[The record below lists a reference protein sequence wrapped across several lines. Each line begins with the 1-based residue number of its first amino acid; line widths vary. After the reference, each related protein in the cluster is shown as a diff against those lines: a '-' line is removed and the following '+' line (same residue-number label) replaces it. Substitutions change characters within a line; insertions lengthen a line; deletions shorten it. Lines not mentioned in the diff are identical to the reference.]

1 MKRTLTYTITEQENG
16 MLIGHFLHSRGYSSQ
31 VIIALKKIPQSILL
45 NGKWEYVNHKMST
58 GDILTIHIE
67 ENEASPHITPVPLP
81 LNIIYEDEDILV
93 VNKPADM
100 PIHPSMN
107 NHDNTLA
114 NAVAHYFHSR
124 NIPYVFR
131 CVNRLDRDTT
141 GLTVLAKH
149 MLSAGILSEQVRSR
163 TLHREYL
170 AIVSGTSLPD
180 SGIIDAPIARVEG
193 STIER
198 EVNFAS
204 GETAITHYKIIKR
217 DFTRNLSLISL
228 CLETGRT
235 HQIRVHMKHL
245 GYPLIGDFIYNP
257 DKTYIN
263 RQALHS
269 YRLTFT
275 HPVTSKSMEFIAQLP
290 DDMNNLYHR

>member
-1 MKRTLTYTITEQENG
+1 MERTLTYKITEPENG
-16 MLIGHFLHSRGYSSQ
+16 MPIGHFLRSRGYSSQ
-31 VIIALKKIPQSILL
+31 VIIALKKIPESILL
-45 NGKWEYVNHKMST
+45 NGNWEYVNRKMNT

-67 ENEASPHITPVPLP
+67 ENEASPHIYPIPLP

-93 VNKPADM
+93 INKPADM

-114 NAVAHYFHSR
+114 NAVAHYFYSQG
-124 NIPYVFR
+124 IPYVFR

-141 GLTVLAKH
+141 GLTVLTKH
-149 MLSAGILSEQVRSR
+149 MLSAGILSEMVRKR
-163 TLHREYL
+163 ELHREYQ
-170 AIVSGTSLPD
+170 AIVSGTTLPD
-180 SGIIDAPIARVEG
+180 YGTVNAPIARVEG

-198 EVNFAS
+198 KVDFEN
-204 GETAITHYKIIKR
+204 GEHAVTHYKIIKR
-217 DFTRNLSLISL
+217 DSLRNLSLLSL

-257 DKTYIN
+257 DKTYIS

-269 YRLTFT
+269 YRLTFP
-275 HPVTSKSMEFIAQLP
+275 HPITRECMDFIAPLP
-290 DDMNNLYHR
+290 DDMRKIVE

>member
-1 MKRTLTYTITEQENG
+1 MKRILTYSITEKENG
-16 MLIGHFLHSRGYSSQ
+16 MPIGNFLRSIGYSTQ
-31 VIIALKKIPQSILL
+31 VIIALKKIPGSILL
-45 NGKWEYVNHKMST
+45 NDKWEYVNKKMSV
-58 GDILTIHIE
+58 GDVLTIHLI
-67 ENEASPHITPVPLP
+67 ENESSPHITPIPLP
-81 LNIIYEDEDILV
+81 LNIVYEDEDILV

-114 NAVAHYFHSR
+114 NAVAYYFQTQ

-141 GLTVLAKH
+141 GLTILAKN
-149 MLSAGILSEQVRSR
+149 MLSAGILSEMVRAR
-163 TLHREYL
+163 TLHREYQ
-170 AIVSGTSLPD
+170 AIVQGTDLPD

-198 EVNFAS
+198 KVDYEK
-204 GETAITHYKIIKR
+204 GESALTHYKVLKR
-217 DFTRNLSLISL
+217 DFIMNLSLLSL
-228 CLETGRT
+228 QLETGRT
-235 HQIRVHMKHL
+235 HQIRVHMKHI
-245 GYPLIGDFIYNP
+245 GFPLIGDFIYNS
-257 DKTYIN
+257 DKTYIA

-275 HPVTSKSMEFIAQLP
+275 HPITGDSMEFRVPLP
-290 DDMNNLYHR
+290 EDMQILD

>member
-1 MKRTLTYTITEQENG
+1 MNRTLIYTITEKENN
-16 MLIGHFLHSRGYSSQ
+16 MTIGLFLRSLGYSSQ
-31 VIIALKKIPQSILL
+31 VIIALKKIPESILL
-45 NGKWEYVNHKMST
+45 NGKWEYVNRKVST
-58 GDILTIHIE
+58 GDILAIHL
-67 ENEASPHITPVPLP
+67 NESESAPHITPVPLT

-93 VNKPADM
+93 INKPADM

-114 NAVAHYFHSR
+114 NAVAYYFQSKG
-124 NIPYVFR
+124 IPYIFR

-170 AIVSGTSLPD
+170 AIASGTSLSD
-180 SGIIDAPIARVEG
+180 SGIIDAPIARATG

-198 EVNFAS
+198 EVNYDT
-204 GETAITHYKIIKR
+204 GETAITHYKVIKR

-245 GYPLIGDFIYNP
+245 GYPLIGDFVYNP
-257 DKTYIN
+257 DKTYIS

-275 HPVTSKSMEFIAQLP
+275 HPITGESMEFTAPLP
-290 DDMNNLYHR
+290 DDMNCLIQL